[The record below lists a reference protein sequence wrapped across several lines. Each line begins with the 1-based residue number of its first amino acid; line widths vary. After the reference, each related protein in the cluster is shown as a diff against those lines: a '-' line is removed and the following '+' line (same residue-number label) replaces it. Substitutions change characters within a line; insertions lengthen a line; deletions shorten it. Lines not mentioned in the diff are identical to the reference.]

1 MLYLVYRLRTSLDEG
16 VLNDALPGSV
26 HSVAEALLLF
36 LEALPE
42 PVIPYSLY
50 QGALDATPN
59 FSLCKE
65 VRWAVCVC
73 VFVCLCVFNIG

>member
-1 MLYLVYRLRTSLDEG
+1 MWHHLSHRTSLDEG
-16 VLNDALPGSV
+16 VLNDVLPGSV

-42 PVIPYSLY
+42 PVIPYNLY
-50 QGALDATPN
+50 QAALDATPN

-65 VRWAVCVC
+65 VR
-73 VFVCLCVFNIG
+73 